1 VSTLDA
7 LSDTELCARAVAELP
22 YTTTAFEVLVR
33 RHQSNLYRFCRRM
46 LRDPDRAEDAT
57 QDTLI
62 RMYHALPQFE
72 GRADFKT
79 WLFTIAR
86 NVCLTCMRRI
96 AIESQRRE
104 NYVHDP
110 ELARSSG
117 TPNAGEPDL
126 DELLGSIPVDDR
138 EILSLRFVAGLSLQE
153 IADSYQV
160 TLSAAKMRL
169 YRAIENLRERIRKAE
184 VDA

>member
-1 VSTLDA
+1 MSILDT

-33 RHQSNLYRFCRRM
+33 RHQSNLYRFCRRI
-46 LRDPDRAEDAT
+46 LRDQDRAEDAT

-62 RMYHALPQFE
+62 RMYHALSQFE

-86 NVCLTCMRRI
+86 NVCLTCLRRM
-96 AIESQRRE
+96 AVESQRRE
-104 NYVHDP
+104 DYVHDQ
-110 ELARSSG
+110 ELARSTGS
-117 TPNAGEPDL
+117 PSAGEPDL
-126 DELLGSIPVDDR
+126 DELLSSISVDDR

-153 IADSYQV
+153 IADSYEL

-169 YRAIENLRERIRKAE
+169 YRAIENLRESIRKAA
-184 VDA
+184 VDT